1 MGINRKVVDRNV
13 GDTRVDKTKSVPL
26 DSIVT

>member
-13 GDTRVDKTKSVPL
+13 GDTLVDKMNGVPL
-26 DSIVT
+26 DSIAT